1 MPYLPSSARK
11 KSDYYQK
18 ILDSDIIEQ
27 QELVRSLKANQQ
39 ESGSID
45 ANNVLRDVNGILV
58 SVESPFNK
66 GKASEESFEQI
77 RLENKQQ
84 FFDTKNVSKIDTEFE
99 FFRPP
104 VEFDKPDDVIEK
116 EEIQEELDDE
126 IRKGK
131 LNIPL
136 RNMMIRFVNRAL
148 RENNPMNVNGS
159 ILNSRLTKIFKE
171 HLKPSQKLFASD
183 TLLRSRLIPGLI
195 KPFKAP
201 KLKFTIGSLF
211 VLKRL
216 QVCLNKSDYQK
227 IYDEFIFTNSKL
239 RGFWAEANEKAPRK
253 EFDMF
258 NVSGLEDTVE
268 EIY

>member
-27 QELVRSLKANQQ
+27 QELIRDLKANQQ

-45 ANNVLRDVNGILV
+45 ANSVLRDVDGVLV
-58 SVESPFNK
+58 SIESPTTK
-66 GKASEESFEQI
+66 GKASEESFEQV

-84 FFDTKNVSKIDTEFE
+84 YFDSKNVSKIDTEFE

-126 IRKGK
+126 IRKDN
-131 LNIPL
+131 LDIPL
-136 RNMMIRFVNRAL
+136 RSMMVRFVNRAL
-148 RENNPMNVNGS
+148 RENNPINVSGD
-159 ILNSRLTKIFKE
+159 ILNSRLTRILKE

-183 TLLRSRLIPGLI
+183 RLLKSKLAPGLI
-195 KPFKAP
+195 KPLKAP

-216 QVCLNKSDYQK
+216 QFCLKKSNYQK

-239 RGFWAEANEKAPRK
+239 RGFWAEANEKAPRE